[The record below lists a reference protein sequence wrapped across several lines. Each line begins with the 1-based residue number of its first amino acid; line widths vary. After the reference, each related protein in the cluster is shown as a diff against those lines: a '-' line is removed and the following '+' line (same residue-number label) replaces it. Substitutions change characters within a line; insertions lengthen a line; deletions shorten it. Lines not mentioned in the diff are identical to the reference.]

1 MKKSV
6 LFLIVCIF
14 LCISAKAQ
22 VTIGSLDTPEKGA
35 VLELKSDTLG
45 FLPPRVELT
54 DLASPDPL
62 PAHVEGMVV
71 FNINTKTGLEKG
83 LYYNTG
89 NKWVHLVTESFSKGN
104 WFYMPSTVIDT
115 PATGTSVTK
124 DLYQAYMDQFSSTPT
139 AGTRSALDAPDLLT
153 VVPQNT
159 DFYYYII
166 GYDDTVFE
174 NVKVSPEGVLTYD
187 MKGEAT
193 DSTYMNI
200 VFVEK

>member
-1 MKKSV
+1 MKKIFYFL
-6 LFLIVCIF
+6 LFVSIYTTN
-14 LCISAKAQ
+14 AKAQ
-22 VTIGSLDTPEKGA
+22 VTIGSLDSPEKGA

-54 DLASPDPL
+54 DLTSPDPL
-62 PAHVEGMVV
+62 SVHVEGMVV

-89 NKWVHLVTESFSKGN
+89 NKWIHLVTESYSKSS

-115 PATGTSVTK
+115 PATGTSVAK
-124 DLYQAYMDQFSSTPT
+124 DLYQAYIDQFSSTPK